1 MMNYSDLIKEAADY
15 YNSDLPEL
23 KNIKNGDSLFDLIW
37 CKGLIEEINLWTYWQ
52 GRGIDNPE
60 VMIIGQD
67 FGTCYDESN
76 VDFYDRCIKSRF
88 DEKDEISGSYIK
100 RIKTDD
106 KNKTDNMLLR
116 LTKEGLGKEYGAD
129 IPSNSRLF
137 MTNACLGYRSGNKIS
152 GGDLSVYIK
161 HDSRYI
167 AKLIEIKKPKVVI
180 CLGTDTYFNLVGSF
194 IQDKKVIKS
203 LAQDFWQSLD
213 EGSNYQDVF
222 IGDNPVRFFGV
233 SHTGQNG
240 AINRIRGKSIE
251 KGDKINTATKLM
263 IEDWKRIGFYLKNS
277 V

>member
-1 MMNYSDLIKEAADY
+1 MMNYCDLIKEVADY

-116 LTKEGLGKEYGAD
+116 LTKEGLGKEYSAD

>member
-1 MMNYSDLIKEAADY
+1 MNYCDLIKEVADY

-116 LTKEGLGKEYGAD
+116 LTKEGLGKEYSAD